1 MATLY
6 WDPVQGLEL
15 VRREMERVFDQVDPV
30 RRVVNRLAGLPANG
44 GRLFPP
50 LNVSEDKDNLF
61 VEALAPGL
69 DPDSIEVSVLRDQLR
84 ISGVKSAI
92 NPDIKPEAYHRS
104 ERGAGR
110 FMRAISL
117 PIEVDGDKVAAEY
130 KNGLLLLT
138 LPKHEAAKPKKISV
152 SVQ

>member
-6 WDPVQGLEL
+6 WDPVQGLEA
-15 VRREMERVFDQVDPV
+15 VRREMERVFDQADPV
-30 RRVVNRLAGLPANG
+30 RRMVNRFTGQPGTAGRAYPL
-44 GRLFPP
+44 
-50 LNVSEDKDNLF
+50 LNVSEDKDNIY
-61 VEALAPGL
+61 VEAVASGL

-92 NPDIKPEAYHRS
+92 TPDIKPEAYHRS

-110 FMRAISL
+110 FMRLLSL
-117 PIEVDGDKVAAEY
+117 PVEVDGDKVTAEY

>member
-6 WDPVQGLEL
+6 WDPIQGLDL
-15 VRREMERVFDQVDPV
+15 VRREMERVFDQADPV
-30 RRVVNRLAGLPANG
+30 RRVVNRLTGQSAIG
-44 GRLFPP
+44 GRVFPL
-50 LNVSEDKDNLF
+50 LNVSENKDSIL

-84 ISGVKSAI
+84 ISGVKSAV

-104 ERGAGR
+104 ERGAGH

-117 PIEVDGDKVAAEY
+117 PVEVDGDKVAAEY

-138 LPKHEAAKPKKISV
+138 LPKHEAAKPKKITV
-152 SVQ
+152 NVQ